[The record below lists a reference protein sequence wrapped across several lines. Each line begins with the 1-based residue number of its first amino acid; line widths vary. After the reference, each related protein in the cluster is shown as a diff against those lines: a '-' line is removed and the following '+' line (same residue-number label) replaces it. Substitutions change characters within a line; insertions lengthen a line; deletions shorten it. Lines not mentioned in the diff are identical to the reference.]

1 MPIQAISKRK
11 EIYDELGRRIVPST
25 VAQLMR
31 QIAEDLLGHAV
42 DAAASY
48 EGDRLIIRYDGA
60 SWDQTEILDE
70 ATATLT
76 VLGVP
81 DARFFVSYAYGAP
94 DLIVT
99 DLAAPLET
107 LTKAARA
114 VYDSATRGTV
124 AYLEGTKADYTG
136 ALASLAGGTAPELDR
151 TAKGRRVEHYR
162 GAIQVT
168 ETHRAKWWVTV
179 IGGVEPVVSAVAL

>member
-1 MPIQAISKRK
+1 MTKNK
-11 EIYDELGRRIVPST
+11 ETYDSLGRRIVPST

-31 QIAEDLLGHAV
+31 QIAEDLLGHA
-42 DAAASY
+42 DDLAASY
-48 EGDRLIIRYDGA
+48 AGDRLIVRYDGD
-60 SWDQTEILDE
+60 SWDEHDIMLE

-81 DARFFVSYAYGAP
+81 GASCFVSYAYGAP

-99 DLAAPLET
+99 GLAAPLEA

-114 VYDSATRGTV
+114 VYDSAARGTV
-124 AYLEGTKADYTG
+124 AYLEGTEADYTG
-136 ALASLAGGTAPELDR
+136 ALAALACGTEPELDR
-151 TAKGRRVEHYR
+151 TARGRRVEHYR
-162 GAIQVT
+162 GAVQVT

-179 IGGVEPVVSAVAL
+179 IGGIEPVVSAVAL